1 MIRGPNI
8 VLEESRNESIKW
20 FFKFFYQSANN
31 NIDEESYIERSL
43 DFSVDISEAHH
54 QFFPVEV

>member
-1 MIRGPNI
+1 MSWKNQEMNQ
-8 VLEESRNESIKW
+8 LNDSSS
-20 FFKFFYQSANN
+20 FFYQSANN

-43 DFSVDISEAHH
+43 DFSVDISEPRH

>member
-1 MIRGPNI
+1 MSWKNQEMNQ
-8 VLEESRNESIKW
+8 LNDSSS
-20 FFKFFYQSANN
+20 FFTNN

-43 DFSVDISEAHH
+43 DFSVDISEPHH

>member
-1 MIRGPNI
+1 MNQ
-8 VLEESRNESIKW
+8 LNDSSS
-20 FFKFFYQSANN
+20 FFANN

-43 DFSVDISEAHH
+43 DFSVDISEPRH

>member
-1 MIRGPNI
+1 MFWKNQEMNQ
-8 VLEESRNESIKW
+8 LNDSSS
-20 FFKFFYQSANN
+20 FFTNN

-43 DFSVDISEAHH
+43 DFSVDISEPRH

>member
-1 MIRGPNI
+1 MSWKNQEMNQ
-8 VLEESRNESIKW
+8 LNDSSN
-20 FFKFFYQSANN
+20 FFTNN

>member
-1 MIRGPNI
+1 MNQ
-8 VLEESRNESIKW
+8 LNDSSS
-20 FFKFFYQSANN
+20 FFYQLANN

-43 DFSVDISEAHH
+43 DFSVDISEPRH

>member
-1 MIRGPNI
+1 MNQ
-8 VLEESRNESIKW
+8 LNDSSS
-20 FFKFFYQSANN
+20 FFTNN

>member
-1 MIRGPNI
+1 MSWKNQEMNQ
-8 VLEESRNESIKW
+8 LNDSSS
-20 FFKFFYQSANN
+20 FFTNN

-43 DFSVDISEAHH
+43 DFSVDISEPRH

>member
-1 MIRGPNI
+1 MIRCPNI
-8 VLEESRNESIKW
+8 VLEELNDSSS
-20 FFKFFYQSANN
+20 FFTNN

-43 DFSVDISEAHH
+43 DFSVDISEPRH

>member
-1 MIRGPNI
+1 MSWKNQEMNQ
-8 VLEESRNESIKW
+8 LNDSSS
-20 FFKFFYQSANN
+20 FFTNN

>member
-1 MIRGPNI
+1 MNQ
-8 VLEESRNESIKW
+8 LNDSSS
-20 FFKFFYQSANN
+20 FFTNN

-54 QFFPVEV
+54 HFLPVEV